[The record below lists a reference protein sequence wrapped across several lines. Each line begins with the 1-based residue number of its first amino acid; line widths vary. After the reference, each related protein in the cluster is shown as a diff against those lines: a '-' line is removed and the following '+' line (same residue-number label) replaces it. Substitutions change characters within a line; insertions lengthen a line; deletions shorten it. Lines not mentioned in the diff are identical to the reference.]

1 MTFHAVLTCAE
12 GDDAA
17 DRIVGRHANGDAI
30 AGNNLDAESAHPAA
44 QLSKDLVAG
53 IALHAIKPAGMNR
66 NYCPLHIN
74 QIVLAQ

>member
-1 MTFHAVLTCAE
+1 
-12 GDDAA
+12 
-17 DRIVGRHANGDAI
+17 
-30 AGNNLDAESAHPAA
+30 
-44 QLSKDLVAG
+44 VAG